1 MKDSEELPRE
11 MTEEEK
17 KKYTQKSYT
26 TGTSTSYTTTFK
38 HEPVKEKS
46 LRITVKS
53 SGTQDSSL
61 DDGNAA

>member
-1 MKDSEELPRE
+1 

-26 TGTSTSYTTTFK
+26 TGSTSSYTSTFK

-46 LRITVKS
+46 LRITVKG
-53 SGTQDSSL
+53 SGNAEPIM
-61 DDGNAA
+61 DDGNVPPS